1 MAGVKLI
8 SISKSFKGK
17 PVLVSFSTLIQDGEF
32 VMITGASG
40 VGKSTLLNIIGGL
53 EAPDSGE
60 VMIQNQNIRA
70 LKGKDRAKLYQEYV
84 GFIFQG
90 FYLDPKLTIRENIA
104 LPGIFAKQKPKVRAE
119 RTATL
124 AKILGITD
132 CLDKK
137 PSEASGGQSERACIA
152 RALFMGPKIILA
164 DEPTTNLDKKNAD
177 NVLKILQV
185 FQRKTGTTVII
196 ASHDELVRPYATKII
211 TLGENPDETY

>member
-8 SISKSFKGK
+8 SVSKSFKGK
-17 PVLVSFSTLIQDGEF
+17 PVLASFSTLIQDGEF
-32 VMITGASG
+32 VMITGPSG

-60 VMIQNQNIRA
+60 VMIQTQNIGSLR
-70 LKGKDRAKLYQEYV
+70 GKDRTRLYQEYV

-90 FYLDPKLTIRENIA
+90 FYLDPKLTIGENIA
-104 LPGIFAKQKPKVRAE
+104 LPGVFAKQKPKARAE
-119 RTATL
+119 RVATL

-132 CLDKK
+132 YLDKK
-137 PSEASGGQSERACIA
+137 PAETPGGQSERACIA

-164 DEPTTNLDKKNAD
+164 DEPTTNLDKKNAE
-177 NVLKILQV
+177 NVLNILQV
-185 FQRKTGTTVII
+185 FQKKTGTTII
-196 ASHDELVRPYATKII
+196 VASHDELVRPYATKII

>member
-1 MAGVKLI
+1 VAGVKLI

-137 PSEASGGQSERACIA
+137 PSETSGGQSERACIA

-185 FQRKTGTTVII
+185 FQQKTGTTVII

>member
-70 LKGKDRAKLYQEYV
+70 LKGKDRVKLYQEYV